1 MTRTRRKI
9 CIFTAIILCVL
20 TLSQALCSVSVHYAT
35 DSGGNTRFFA
45 VSPVFFFRSTEPS
58 QALADSKKVPNA
70 TWIRNKESVILEQDV
85 YKLFVAN
92 EQFTNTS
99 MVQKDAY
106 EETQYSYEG
115 RKCTSYY
122 MRI

>member
-45 VSPVFFFRSTEPS
+45 VSPVFFFRNAKPS
-58 QALADSKKVPNA
+58 QALSDAKKVPNA
-70 TWIRNKESVILEQDV
+70 TWIRNKENVLLEQDV
-85 YKLFVAN
+85 YKLFTSG
-92 EQFTNTS
+92 EQFTNTPL
-99 MVQKDAY
+99 VQKDAL
-106 EETQYSYEG
+106 EEIHYSYED